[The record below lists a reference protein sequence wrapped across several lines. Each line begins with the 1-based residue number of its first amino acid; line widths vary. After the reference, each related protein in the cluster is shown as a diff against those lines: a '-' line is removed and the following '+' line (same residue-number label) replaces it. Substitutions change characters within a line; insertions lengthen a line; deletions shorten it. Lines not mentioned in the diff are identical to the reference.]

1 MGYKGRDQRLD
12 TPTFISSLTHVKI
25 RAEESNS
32 KRNNKIHVL
41 ASSLQLGTSGF
52 AEFSKFGKRVTGFT
66 EFTESDQGI
75 SIDFTPKSSIKKKSR
90 NISFD
95 SQKFF

>member
-1 MGYKGRDQRLD
+1 MRQYRILLD
-12 TPTFISSLTHVKI
+12 TLIDPVI
-25 RAEESNS
+25 
-32 KRNNKIHVL
+32 
-41 ASSLQLGTSGF
+41 QLGTSGF

-95 SQKFF
+95 SQNFF

>member
-1 MGYKGRDQRLD
+1 MGGLG
-12 TPTFISSLTHVKI
+12 PSPPLIGEV
-25 RAEESNS
+25 A
-32 KRNNKIHVL
+32 NKFAQL
-41 ASSLQLGTSGF
+41 LQLGTSGF

-95 SQKFF
+95 SQNSF

>member
-1 MGYKGRDQRLD
+1 MDLLTYGSHFALHVYAKGYCLFSRAKSFKGA
-12 TPTFISSLTHVKI
+12 SLV
-25 RAEESNS
+25 
-32 KRNNKIHVL
+32 
-41 ASSLQLGTSGF
+41 QLGTSGF